1 MYILLHETR
10 SWVAQRLARPA
21 YILGVWRGPGFK
33 SYNSHYSRV
42 NLSEV
47 ASAGFTREKI
57 GHRTF
62 FFSKWHRTRFI
73 RHTVKR
79 VDTNKFSA
87 FYLKCEA
94 PLFTL

>member
-1 MYILLHETR
+1 MVWIAEVDIMYKLLCETR
-10 SWVAQRLARPA
+10 SWVAQRLVHPA

-62 FFSKWHRTRFI
+62 FFFQNGTGQGLL
-73 RHTVKR
+73 
-79 VDTNKFSA
+79 DT
-87 FYLKCEA
+87 L
-94 PLFTL
+94 